1 MLLLL
6 LLLLLVGQ
14 CVGCIYV
21 KEVLFQQLPA
31 SLLACCSQLNVADG
45 QLLTKAYGPHTPAQ
59 QSIAQH
65 SVAQHSTAQHAPIT
79 CTCSSG
85 DVTTPD

>member
-6 LLLLLVGQ
+6 LLLGQ
-14 CVGCIYV
+14 RVECVYV

-31 SLLACCSQLNVADG
+31 SLLACGSQLNVADG
-45 QLLTKAYGPHTPAQ
+45 QLLTNAYGPHTPAQ

-65 SVAQHSTAQHAPIT
+65 SVAQHSTA
-79 CTCSSG
+79 CTSHLHMPTWRCHN
-85 DVTTPD
+85 T